1 MTPELLELLTDSER
15 AAHARLTLDRA
26 AYAVENGAADPTCA
40 SCGVPVHVRAGCDF
54 EPGEDVCDSCAHLRN
69 ATNAA
74 NLRAALTTIATLRD
88 HLRKQ
93 QEAFIIGL
101 ELSQRTA
108 DAEMAGL
115 RATIAPYLAGI
126 ERGQGVP
133 PVAGFSW
140 CRYPDR
146 WQYDDEVGRAGCR
159 VIRIG
164 GEWRYSWSFWRVG
177 DPTEDPWPSGYASTA
192 FACMIAAKAALD
204 AWNIAHPY
212 TPEPA

>member
-26 AYAVENGAADPTCA
+26 TYAVENGAADPTCA

-93 QEAFIIGL
+93 QEAFIAGL
-101 ELSQRTA
+101 ELAQRTSDAESAELRARLTTGIGLPLGVKDRNGNPVHIGDTLAFAGWEWDRATPNAPDHIYTVEYRRGDILVCGTVSDIPTFCRVVKRWDEKAA
-108 DAEMAGL
+108 DAAVKG
-115 RATIAPYLAGI
+115 AT
-126 ERGQGVP
+126 
-133 PVAGFSW
+133 
-140 CRYPDR
+140 
-146 WQYDDEVGRAGCR
+146 
-159 VIRIG
+159 
-164 GEWRYSWSFWRVG
+164 
-177 DPTEDPWPSGYASTA
+177 
-192 FACMIAAKAALD
+192 
-204 AWNIAHPY
+204 
-212 TPEPA
+212 